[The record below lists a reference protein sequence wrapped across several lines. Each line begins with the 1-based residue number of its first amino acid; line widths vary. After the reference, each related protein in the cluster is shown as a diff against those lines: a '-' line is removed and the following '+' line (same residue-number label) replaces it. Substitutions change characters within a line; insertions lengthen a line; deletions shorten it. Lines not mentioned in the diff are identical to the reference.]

1 MLGFLAF
8 ATCLALGA
16 VSYGFLRPRG
26 MFRRSALVL
35 AAAMAAPYAIG
46 YAVAP
51 FLGDGA
57 GMGVA
62 FMLYALAALL
72 AATAF
77 FLALGAAAHH
87 AWSALRKM
95 G

>member
-16 VSYGFLRPRG
+16 ASYGFLRPRG
-26 MFRRSALVL
+26 MFRLSALVL
-35 AAAMAAPYAIG
+35 GAAIAAPFGIG

-51 FLGDGA
+51 YLGDGA

-62 FMLYALAALL
+62 FILYALAALL
-72 AATAF
+72 AAAAF
-77 FLALGAAAHH
+77 FMALGAAAHH
-87 AWSALRKM
+87 AWSALRNVS
-95 G
+95 

>member
-1 MLGFLAF
+1 MLGFLGF

-16 VSYGFLRPRG
+16 LSYGFLRPRG
-26 MFRRSALVL
+26 MFLRSALVL
-35 AAAMAAPYAIG
+35 GAAIAVPYAIG

-62 FMLYALAALL
+62 FILYALAALL
-72 AATAF
+72 AAIGLF
-77 FLALGAAAHH
+77 MALGAAARHV
-87 AWSALRKM
+87 WSALRNL

>member
-62 FMLYALAALL
+62 FMLYAFAALL